1 MNVKKIDL
9 IWAAVS
15 MFIVGFS
22 FYHGWLLF
30 GFVLIYVLM
39 AAIFTGHI
47 MKIKK
52 SIRNTVTVYGTVK
65 DYFEKDKG
73 RHVYPILTY
82 TTEEGRDV
90 TSTYTVQDNKK
101 RYDIGSEELICYD
114 PQDPMF
120 FYFAGREEELTR
132 DYVRFL
138 FIGGALAAIVLI
150 LALATM

>member
-1 MNVKKIDL
+1 
-9 IWAAVS
+9 

-120 FYFAGREEELTR
+120 FYFAGREDGLR
-132 DYVRFL
+132 RSGPL
-138 FIGGALAAIVLI
+138 PHPQGPVLS
-150 LALATM
+150 